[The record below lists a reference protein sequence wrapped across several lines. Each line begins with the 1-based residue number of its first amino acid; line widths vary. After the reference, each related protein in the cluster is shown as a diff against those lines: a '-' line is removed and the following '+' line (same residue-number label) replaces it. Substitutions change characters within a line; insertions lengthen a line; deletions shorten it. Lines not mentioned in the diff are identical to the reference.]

1 MPISPSTSSRNA
13 QPAKAAQG
21 AASSKR
27 GKSAAEAKA
36 DAKGGKGARGKGT
49 KRNVGQNTRGGGKS
63 EQAKLGSPGADSPAL
78 GQSRSGP
85 DVAASAGSEKAKR
98 PAHAA
103 KEAIARDGYQS
114 AQAMVAT
121 VAPVVTPLTGGGA
134 FAGLPGAGKAL
145 SDGVQWAQ
153 NLSGDLGRLGEKF
166 FGQGPKQTP
175 SLQSKGNE
183 SFSHNRPAPLTAEG
197 GPFNPTYYS
206 ANTGGSDGAGVSDD
220 GKGGDVPSAVPD
232 VYLQEKKKIVTGR
245 ESSQPSVEIP
255 ATTKDRSWDLNDIET
270 KFQYDKRMGDDNVLA
285 AWLFNKRDDDY
296 VAQVTT
302 DLLEINGET
311 YLRAN
316 LYEPEGYKLGEG
328 DRVSP
333 TIDRAIRMADVN
345 EKKLFLPITTPLS
358 GRVNQYQLQALG
370 FERVK
375 YAWGFRK
382 MFKDEGWVFD
392 LNKIRQFLQHNPGL

>member
-1 MPISPSTSSRNA
+1 LGRT
-13 QPAKAAQG
+13 
-21 AASSKR
+21 
-27 GKSAAEAKA
+27 
-36 DAKGGKGARGKGT
+36 GT
-49 KRNVGQNTRGGGKS
+49 
-63 EQAKLGSPGADSPAL
+63 
-78 GQSRSGP
+78 GP
-85 DVAASAGSEKAKR
+85 DVAVSSGPEKAKR
-98 PAHAA
+98 PANAA
-103 KEAIARDGYQS
+103 KEATARDGYQS

-134 FAGLPGAGKAL
+134 FAGLPDAGKAL
-145 SDGVQWAQ
+145 SDGVHWAQ
-153 NLSGDLGRLGEKF
+153 SLSGDLGRLGEKF
-166 FGQGPKQTP
+166 FGQGPNQPP
-175 SLQSKGNE
+175 SPQSKENGP
-183 SFSHNRPAPLTAEG
+183 FSHNRPAPLTAEG

-220 GKGGDVPSAVPD
+220 GKGSDVPSAVPN

-245 ESSQPSVEIP
+245 EGRQPSVEIP

-375 YAWGFRK
+375 HAWGFRK